1 MIWKQSKE
9 ESADLSTNGLPVRK
23 TNVIKKAA
31 ITVVLLSG
39 LSFNFAF
46 ADETADS
53 NLATIYHMYTEGQYI
68 GAISDKTKV
77 DQLIKEKI
85 EASKSQFDG
94 LSLTAGNNFSYVEEK
109 VFTPATDDAATL
121 QQVED
126 LIDVNANAFAISIND
141 EVAAYVKDLDAYNEV
156 MRKVKLSYI
165 SEEQLNFLE
174 ARKNAT
180 DTLPELK
187 AGETR
192 ITDLVIKE
200 TVFGA
205 SMVAE
210 PEEVLSVEEAVK
222 RLLTGVEKQETY
234 KVQQGDVIG
243 KIANAYG
250 LTTTELLSINEGL
263 TADSTLKIGQEL
275 NVTVLRP
282 AMHFEAYYER
292 KRTEEIPYEKIV
304 EETDSLFK
312 GDTKVK
318 TEGAKGERVATY
330 VIKKE
335 NGVQTSMEMT
345 EEQITKQVQ
354 HHVTLKGT
362 KVIPSRGNG
371 SFAWPAQGG
380 YISSKMGG
388 RWGRMHQG
396 IDIARPSGFAIKAS
410 DNGVVVAAG
419 WDGGLGKRVIIDHQN
434 GYRTVYGHMSS
445 LNVSVGQTVPQ
456 GTKLGV
462 MGNTGRSTGT
472 HLHFEVIKNGVHI
485 NPLSVLNR

>member
-77 DQLIKEKI
+77 NQLIKEKI

-419 WDGGLGKRVIIDHQN
+419 WGGGLGKRVIIDHQN

-472 HLHFEVIKNGVHI
+472 HLHFEVIKNGVNI

>member
-1 MIWKQSKE
+1 MFWNKSKE
-9 ESADLSTNGLPVRK
+9 ETSVSSTDALSGKK

-46 ADETADS
+46 ANETADS
-53 NLATIYHMYTEGQYI
+53 ELTTIYHMYTDGQYI

-77 DQLIKEKI
+77 DQLMQEKI

-94 LSLTAGNNFSYVEEK
+94 LSLTAGNNFSFVEEK
-109 VFTPATDDAATL
+109 VFTSVTDDTATL
-121 QQVED
+121 EQVED
-126 LIDVNANAFAISIND
+126 LIEVNANAFAITIND

-156 MRKVKLSYI
+156 LRKVKLNYI

-174 ARKNAT
+174 AIKSAT

-187 AGETR
+187 PGETR
-192 ITDLVIKE
+192 ILDLIVKE
-200 TVFGA
+200 NVFGA
-205 SMVAE
+205 TLPVK
-210 PEEVLSVEEAVK
+210 PEEVLSVDEAVK
-222 RLLTGVEKQETY
+222 LLLTGVEKQETY
-234 KVQQGDVIG
+234 KVKAGDVIG
-243 KIANAYG
+243 KIASAHD
-250 LTTTELLSINEGL
+250 LTTAELLAINEGL

-282 AMHFEAYYER
+282 AMHFEALYER
-292 KRTEEIPYEKIV
+292 KRTEEIKFDKIV
-304 EETDSLFK
+304 EETDTMYK

-318 TEGAKGERVATY
+318 TKGANGEREATY

-345 EEQITKQVQ
+345 EEVITKQVQ

-362 KVIPSRGNG
+362 KVMPSRGNG
-371 SFAWPAQGG
+371 TFAWPAEGG
-380 YISSKMGG
+380 YISSKRGE
-388 RWGRMHQG
+388 RWGRMHEG
-396 IDIARPSGFAIKAS
+396 IDIARPNGFAIKAA

-419 WDGGLGKRVIIDHQN
+419 YDGGLGNRVIIDHNN

-445 LNVSVGQTVPQ
+445 LNVKVGQTVPQ
-456 GTKLGV
+456 GTQIGV
-462 MGNTGRSTGT
+462 MGNTGRSTGV
-472 HLHFEVIKNGVHI
+472 HLHFEVLKNGAHI
-485 NPLSVLNR
+485 NPLSVLK